1 MNTNNTFS
9 DLKISSPLD
18 INIYIKNV
26 DLSIINSLRRV
37 IISEIKNVGFHFDPN
52 DFSTDKD
59 IVILQNDSPLHNEF
73 ILKRISLIPIHV
85 NVDELDNW
93 NMDDYV
99 FEINKTNTTGA
110 LLSIYSSDFIVLKNN
125 VVMPDLA
132 KRFFP
137 SDPITKDHIIIT
149 KLHAKDSSK
158 FVMKAK
164 AIKANPETSTSFGM
178 VSKCAVEFIVD
189 ENMANKKKQLY
200 IKENQ
205 NKMSES
211 DMIHQFDTIERE
223 RYYYRNQ
230 YREPN
235 FYKFSITSECSIP
248 SVIIMSRAIQVLK
261 AKMIRF
267 KTTEHDIINQNN
279 LFTII
284 VRNESH
290 TLGNLFQSLCFNN
303 FIRDK
308 SSDDDDKYQL
318 RFIGYNKPHPLDNM
332 IIIKIK
338 GDKIQTPNDVKAF
351 INEGS
356 EYILTL
362 LVELENQWN
371 TISNQ

>member
-9 DLKISSPLD
+9 DLKISSPFD

-26 DLSIINSLRRV
+26 DLSIINSLRRI
-37 IISEIKNVGFHFDPN
+37 IISEINNVGFHFDPN
-52 DFSTDKD
+52 DFSSEKD
-59 IVILQNDSPLHNEF
+59 IVISQNDSPLHNEF

-85 NVDELDNW
+85 NVDELENW
-93 NMDDYV
+93 NTDDYV
-99 FEINKTNTTGA
+99 FEINKTNNTSS
-110 LLSIYSSDFIVLKNN
+110 LLNVYSSDFSVSKGN
-125 VVMPDLA
+125 VARPDLA

-137 SDPITKDHIIIT
+137 PDPITKDHILIT
-149 KLHAKDSSK
+149 KLNAKDNSK

-164 AIKANPETSTSFGM
+164 AIKANPHTSTSFGM
-178 VSKCAVEFIVD
+178 VSKCAVEFVVD
-189 ENMANKKKQLY
+189 ENMANKKKQIY
-200 IKENQ
+200 IQENK

-211 DMIHQFDTIERE
+211 DLIHQFDTIEKE
-223 RYYYRNQ
+223 RYYYRNK

-235 FYKFSITSECSIP
+235 FFKFSITSECSIP
-248 SVIIMSRAIQVLK
+248 SLFIMSQAIQVLK
-261 AKMIRF
+261 TKMNRF

-308 SSDDDDKYQL
+308 SSDDNDKYQL
-318 RFIGYNKPHPLDNM
+318 QFIGYNKPHPLDNM

-338 GDKIQTPNDVKAF
+338 GDKIQSPNDVKAF
-351 INEGS
+351 INDGS
-356 EYILTL
+356 EYILSL